1 MSAPRPGAPASTARR
16 DLLRLLVLAPAAAA
30 CAGARTAPAAKEVG
44 AAPAPAPPPAAG
56 EAADADA
63 ALRAVRDAPL
73 PPGAEPALVFRALRR
88 EGR

>member
-1 MSAPRPGAPASTARR
+1 MSAPCPGAPASTARR

-44 AAPAPAPPPAAG
+44 APPAPAPAAG